1 MAICRYIY
9 KEENALRKK
18 RLGSIL
24 ISAALIVILAVF
36 LINLKEGSSRAPADA
51 VALSEI
57 MISNKGSVPDNL
69 GGYPDYIELHNGSS
83 ERADISGYGLSDSL
97 LEGAKYVFPAGTVL
111 EPGAYVVVWC
121 GGEAED
127 DMHAPFKLSAGEEAV
142 LFDASGRPLD
152 TAVLNSVDSGMV
164 LRREGEVWTQAK
176 PCPGYPKT
184 EEGMAEYEASLKE
197 TEDMGLYI
205 NEFMASNATTI
216 CDSFGSYS
224 DWIELYNSTDTDMD
238 ISGFGISDNL
248 SQPMKYRFPDGTT
261 IAAKGYLVVF
271 CSGNE
276 GMQNGELHAPFGL
289 RSYGEDVVIANRA
302 GRIIDSYSFK
312 NQETD
317 VSMARVPDGA
327 GEFQS
332 NSQPSPGYPNTG
344 AGYSAFDAANRLP
357 LGGVYISEFGG
368 STGSVASDWVEI
380 YNSTGSAVSLGGYG
394 LSNNPKNPAKW
405 VFPDISI
412 EPGEYLLL
420 YATGSA
426 DKAQKKNLKLNFCI
440 SSTGE
445 TLFFFDPNGKLID
458 KLSAGRMKSG
468 QSYGR
473 DGSDNRYYYAD
484 PTPGAQNGKGYE
496 GITQLPAF
504 SVTPGIYDNAVT
516 VAITAGEGET
526 IRYTTDCTTPNASSE
541 VYSGELS
548 ISKNSVIRAA
558 AFRDGYLSGDV
569 ATATYLFRSDGVNHA
584 LPVVTLVTDPDNL
597 WNSKTGIYA
606 TGDQFDPDAASYA
619 DTLQSATYYQAK
631 FATEEQV
638 DTIWEKPAAFSL
650 FDDNGKQVFTQNVG
664 IRIAGSFGRGRA
676 QKGFN
681 VIARKEYGKG
691 SMEYPF
697 FENRPYTEYK
707 AVVLRAGAQDQ
718 NRSKIR
724 DELASGLLEG
734 TDINILYQA
743 YRPTVLYL
751 NGEYW
756 GVYFMKEKRNRFFVA
771 QHENT
776 ENNVDLAIGKGFKQ
790 RSYGDNSDWVSL
802 YEYATSHDLSSAE
815 AYAYVSERMDVD
827 SFRDYMI
834 AEIYNGNTDTYNFQY
849 YRLKGGKWKFI
860 FYDFCWGFQSPGHET
875 LAFRMG
881 KTPADVCSA
890 KLFAAMLQNKG
901 WRDSFCR
908 RFGELLN
915 TAFAPER
922 VSALIEELYGY
933 VEPEIKREREKF
945 NKDTFMGVK
954 QPNTNL
960 GTYEGFQSEISKLKD
975 FAQRRPE
982 ELKRQLQSNLGLS
995 DSYMKEVF
1003 G

>member
-1 MAICRYIY
+1 M
-9 KEENALRKK
+9 RKR

-111 EPGAYVVVWC
+111 EPDAYVVVWC

-127 DMHAPFKLSAGEEAV
+127 GMHAPFKLSAGEEAV

-184 EEGMAEYEASLKE
+184 EAGMAEYEASLKE

-317 VSMARVPDGA
+317 VSMARIPDGA
-327 GEFQS
+327 GELQS

-368 STGSVASDWVEI
+368 STGSVASDWVELH
-380 YNSTGSAVSLGGYG
+380 NSTGSAVSLAGYG
-394 LSNNPKNPAKW
+394 ISNNPKNPAKW

-445 TLFFFDPNGKLID
+445 ALFFFDPNGKLID
-458 KLSAGRMKSG
+458 KLSAGRMRSG

-473 DGSDNRYYYAD
+473 DGSDNRFYYAE

-619 DTLQSATYYQAK
+619 DTLKSATYYQAK

-697 FENRPYTEYK
+697 FENRPYKEYK

-776 ENNVDLAIGKGFKQ
+776 ENNVDMAIGKGFKQ
-790 RSYGDNSDWVSL
+790 RTYGDNSDWVSL

-815 AYAYVSERMDVD
+815 AYNYVAERMDVD

-881 KTPADVCSA
+881 KTPSDVCSA

-908 RFGELLN
+908 RFAELLN

>member
-1 MAICRYIY
+1 M
-9 KEENALRKK
+9 KK
-18 RLGSIL
+18 RRLGSIL
-24 ISAALIVILAVF
+24 ISVALMVILAVF
-36 LINLKEGSSRAPADA
+36 LINLREGGLNAPADA
-51 VALSEI
+51 VTFSEI

-111 EPGAYVVVWC
+111 EPDAYVVVWC
-121 GGEAED
+121 SGEAED
-127 DMHAPFKLSAGEEAV
+127 GMHAPFKLSAGEEAV

-164 LRREGEVWTQAK
+164 LRRQGEVWTQAK

-184 EEGMAEYEASLKE
+184 EEGMAEYEKSLKE
-197 TEDMGLYI
+197 TEDIGLYI
-205 NEFMASNATTI
+205 NEFMAGNATTV

-317 VSMARVPDGA
+317 VSMARIPDGT
-327 GEFQS
+327 GEFQP

-380 YNSTGSAVSLGGYG
+380 YNSTGSAVNLGGYG
-394 LSNNPKNPAKW
+394 ISNNPKNPAKW

-484 PTPGAQNGKGYE
+484 PTPGAPNGKGYE

-526 IRYTTDCTTPNASSE
+526 IRYTTDCTTPNANSE

-548 ISKNSVIRAA
+548 LSKNSVIRAA

-606 TGDQFDPDAASYA
+606 TGDQFDPEAALYA
-619 DTLQSATYYQAK
+619 DTLKSATYYQAK

-650 FDDNGKQVFTQNVG
+650 FDDNGRQVFTQNVG

-756 GVYFMKEKRNRFFVA
+756 GVYFLKEKRNRFFVA

-790 RSYGDNSDWVSL
+790 RTYGDNSDWVSL

-881 KTPADVCSA
+881 KTPSDVCSA

-922 VSALIEELYGY
+922 VSALIDELYGY

-960 GTYEGFQSEISKLKD
+960 GTYEGFQSEISKLKE
-975 FAQRRPE
+975 FAQKRPE

>member
-1 MAICRYIY
+1 M
-9 KEENALRKK
+9 RKR

-83 ERADISGYGLSDSL
+83 EKADISGYGLSDSL

-127 DMHAPFKLSAGEEAV
+127 GMHAPFKLSAGEEAV

-184 EEGMAEYEASLKE
+184 EEGMAEYEKSLKE
-197 TEDMGLYI
+197 TEDIGLYI

-317 VSMARVPDGA
+317 VSMARIPDGA

-368 STGSVASDWVEI
+368 STGSVATDWVELH
-380 YNSTGSAVSLGGYG
+380 NSTGSAVNLGGYG
-394 LSNNPKNPAKW
+394 ISNNPKNPAKW

-445 TLFFFDPNGKLID
+445 ALFFFDPNGKLID
-458 KLSAGRMKSG
+458 KLSAGRMRSG

-473 DGSDNRYYYAD
+473 DGSDNRFYYAE

-697 FENRPYTEYK
+697 FENRPYKEYK

-790 RSYGDNSDWVSL
+790 RTYGDNSDWVSL

-881 KTPADVCSA
+881 KTPSDVCSA

-975 FAQRRPE
+975 FAQKRPE
-982 ELKRQLQSNLGLS
+982 EIKRQLQSNLGLS

>member
-1 MAICRYIY
+1 M
-9 KEENALRKK
+9 RKR

-69 GGYPDYIELHNGSS
+69 GGYPDYIELHNGST

-127 DMHAPFKLSAGEEAV
+127 GMHAPFKLSAGEEAV

-184 EEGMAEYEASLKE
+184 EEGMAEYEKSLKE
-197 TEDMGLYI
+197 TEDIGLYI

-317 VSMARVPDGA
+317 VSMARIPDGA

-368 STGSVASDWVEI
+368 STGSVASDWVELH
-380 YNSTGSAVSLGGYG
+380 NSTGSAVSLAGYG

-426 DKAQKKNLKLNFCI
+426 DKAQKKNLKLNFNI

-445 TLFFFDPNGKLID
+445 ALFFFDPNGKLID
-458 KLSAGRMKSG
+458 KLSAGRMRSG

-473 DGSDNRYYYAD
+473 DGSDNRFYYAE

-496 GITQLPAF
+496 GVTQLPAF

-526 IRYTTDCTTPNASSE
+526 IRYTTDCTTPNASSQ

-697 FENRPYTEYK
+697 FENRPYKEYK

-815 AYAYVSERMDVD
+815 AYNYVAERMDVD

-922 VSALIEELYGY
+922 VTALIEELYGY

-945 NKDTFMGVK
+945 NKETFMGVK
-954 QPNTNL
+954 QPATNL
-960 GTYEGFQSEISKLKD
+960 GSYEGFQSEISKLKD
-975 FAQRRPE
+975 FAQKRPE
-982 ELKRQLQSNLGLS
+982 EIKRQLQSNLGLS

>member
-1 MAICRYIY
+1 M
-9 KEENALRKK
+9 RKK

-69 GGYPDYIELHNGSS
+69 GGYPDYIELHNGST

-97 LEGAKYVFPAGTVL
+97 LGGAKYVFPAGTVL
-111 EPGAYVVVWC
+111 EPDAYVVVWC

-127 DMHAPFKLSAGEEAV
+127 GMHAPFKLSAGEEAV

-164 LRREGEVWTQAK
+164 LRREGDTWIQAK

-197 TEDMGLYI
+197 TENIGLYI

-248 SQPMKYRFPDGTT
+248 AQPMKYRFPDGTK

-317 VSMARVPDGA
+317 VSMARIPDGA
-327 GEFQS
+327 GELQS

-368 STGSVASDWVEI
+368 STGSVASDWVELH
-380 YNSTGSAVSLGGYG
+380 NSTGSAVSLAGYG

-445 TLFFFDPNGKLID
+445 ALFFFDPNGKLID
-458 KLSAGRMKSG
+458 KLSAGRMRSG

-473 DGSDNRYYYAD
+473 DGSDNRFYYAE

-541 VYSGELS
+541 VYGGELS

-619 DTLQSATYYQAK
+619 DTLKSATYYQAK

-697 FENRPYTEYK
+697 FGNRPYTEYK

-908 RFGELLN
+908 RFAELLN

-922 VSALIEELYGY
+922 VTALIEELYGY

-975 FAQRRPE
+975 FAQKRPE

>member
-1 MAICRYIY
+1 M
-9 KEENALRKK
+9 RKR

-36 LINLKEGSSRAPADA
+36 LINLREGSSKAPADA
-51 VALSEI
+51 VTLSEI

-69 GGYPDYIELHNGSS
+69 GGYPDYIELHNGST
-83 ERADISGYGLSDSL
+83 EKADISGYGLSDSL

-111 EPGAYVVVWC
+111 EPDAYVVVWC

-127 DMHAPFKLSAGEEAV
+127 GMHAPFKLSAGEEAV

-184 EEGMAEYEASLKE
+184 EEGMAEYEKSLKE
-197 TEDMGLYI
+197 TEDIGLYI

-248 SQPMKYRFPDGTT
+248 SQPMKYRFPDGST

-317 VSMARVPDGA
+317 VSMARIPDGA

-380 YNSTGSAVSLGGYG
+380 YNSTGSAVSLAGYG
-394 LSNNPKNPAKW
+394 ISNNPKNPAKW

-445 TLFFFDPNGKLID
+445 ALFFFDPNGKLID

-473 DGSDNRYYYAD
+473 DGSDNRFYYAE

-606 TGDQFDPDAASYA
+606 TGDKFDPDAASYA
-619 DTLQSATYYQAK
+619 DTLKSATYYQAK

-697 FENRPYTEYK
+697 FENRPYKEYK

-790 RSYGDNSDWVSL
+790 RTYGDNSDWVSL

-881 KTPADVCSA
+881 KTPSDVCSA

-975 FAQRRPE
+975 FAQKRPE
-982 ELKRQLQSNLGLS
+982 EIKRQLQSNLGLS

>member
-1 MAICRYIY
+1 M
-9 KEENALRKK
+9 RKK

-69 GGYPDYIELHNGSS
+69 GGYPDYIELHNGST
-83 ERADISGYGLSDSL
+83 EKADISGYGLSDSL
-97 LEGAKYVFPAGTVL
+97 LEGAKYVFPAGTAL

-127 DMHAPFKLSAGEEAV
+127 GMHAPFKLSAGEEAV

-184 EEGMAEYEASLKE
+184 EAGMAEYEKSLKD
-197 TEDMGLYI
+197 TEDIGLYI

-276 GMQNGELHAPFGL
+276 GIQNGELHAPFGL

-317 VSMARVPDGA
+317 VSVARIPDGA

-368 STGSVASDWVEI
+368 STGSVATDWVELH
-380 YNSTGSAVSLGGYG
+380 NSTGSAVSLAGYG
-394 LSNNPKNPAKW
+394 ISNNPKNPAKW

-445 TLFFFDPNGKLID
+445 ALFLFDPNGKLID

-473 DGSDNRYYYAD
+473 DGSDNRFYYAE

-802 YEYATSHDLSSAE
+802 YEYATTHDLSASD
-815 AYAYVSERMDVD
+815 AYNYVAERMDVD

-881 KTPADVCSA
+881 KTPSDVCSA

-945 NKDTFMGVK
+945 NKDTFMGVR
-954 QPNTNL
+954 QPRTNL
-960 GTYEGFQSEISKLKD
+960 GSYEGFQSEISKLKD
-975 FAQRRPE
+975 FAQKRPE
-982 ELKRQLQSNLGLS
+982 EIKRQLQSNLGLS

>member
-1 MAICRYIY
+1 M
-9 KEENALRKK
+9 RKR

-127 DMHAPFKLSAGEEAV
+127 GMHAPFKLSAGEEAV

-184 EEGMAEYEASLKE
+184 EEGMAEYEKSLKE
-197 TEDMGLYI
+197 TEDIGLYI

-317 VSMARVPDGA
+317 VSMARIPDGA

-368 STGSVASDWVEI
+368 STGSVASDWVELH
-380 YNSTGSAVSLGGYG
+380 NSTGSAVSLAGYG
-394 LSNNPKNPAKW
+394 ISNNPKNPAKW

-426 DKAQKKNLKLNFCI
+426 DKAQKKNLKLNFNI

-445 TLFFFDPNGKLID
+445 ALFFFDPNGKLID

-473 DGSDNRYYYAD
+473 DGSDNRFYYAE

-504 SVTPGIYDNAVT
+504 SVTPGTYDNAVT

-619 DTLQSATYYQAK
+619 DTLKSATYYQAK

-802 YEYATSHDLSSAE
+802 YEYATSHDLSASD
-815 AYAYVSERMDVD
+815 AYNYVAERMDVD

-881 KTPADVCSA
+881 KTPSDVCSA

-975 FAQRRPE
+975 FAQKRPE

-995 DSYMKEVF
+995 DTYMKEVF

>member
-1 MAICRYIY
+1 M
-9 KEENALRKK
+9 RKR

-83 ERADISGYGLSDSL
+83 EKADISGYGLSDSL

-111 EPGAYVVVWC
+111 EPDAYVVVWC

-127 DMHAPFKLSAGEEAV
+127 GMHAPFKLSAGEEAV

-184 EEGMAEYEASLKE
+184 EAGMAEYEASLKE
-197 TEDMGLYI
+197 TEDIGLYI

-317 VSMARVPDGA
+317 VSVARIPDGA
-327 GEFQS
+327 GELQS

-368 STGSVASDWVEI
+368 STGSVASDWVELH
-380 YNSTGSAVSLGGYG
+380 NSTGSAVSLAGYG
-394 LSNNPKNPAKW
+394 ISNNPKNPAKW

-458 KLSAGRMKSG
+458 KLSAGRMRSG

-473 DGSDNRYYYAD
+473 DGSDNRFYYAE
-484 PTPGAQNGKGYE
+484 PTPGAPNGKGYE

-548 ISKNSVIRAA
+548 ISKNTVIRAA

-802 YEYATSHDLSSAE
+802 YEYATSHDLSASD
-815 AYAYVSERMDVD
+815 AYNYVAERMDVD

-881 KTPADVCSA
+881 KTPSDVCSA

-922 VSALIEELYGY
+922 VSALIDELYGY

>member
-1 MAICRYIY
+1 M
-9 KEENALRKK
+9 RKR

-69 GGYPDYIELHNGSS
+69 GGYPDYIELHNGST
-83 ERADISGYGLSDSL
+83 EKADISGYGLSDSL

-111 EPGAYVVVWC
+111 EPDAYVVVWC

-127 DMHAPFKLSAGEEAV
+127 GMHAPFKLSAGEEAV

-184 EEGMAEYEASLKE
+184 EAGMAEYEASLKE
-197 TEDMGLYI
+197 TEDIGLYI

-317 VSMARVPDGA
+317 VSMARIPDGA
-327 GEFQS
+327 GELQS

-357 LGGVYISEFGG
+357 LSGVYISEFGG
-368 STGSVASDWVEI
+368 STGSVASDWVELH
-380 YNSTGSAVSLGGYG
+380 NSTGSAVSLAGYG

-473 DGSDNRYYYAD
+473 DVSDNRFYYAE

-881 KTPADVCSA
+881 KTPSDVCSA

-908 RFGELLN
+908 RFAELLN

-933 VEPEIKREREKF
+933 VEPEIRREREKF

-975 FAQRRPE
+975 FAQKRPE

>member
-1 MAICRYIY
+1 M
-9 KEENALRKK
+9 RKK

-83 ERADISGYGLSDSL
+83 EKADISGYGLSDSL

-127 DMHAPFKLSAGEEAV
+127 GMHAPFKLSAGEEAV

-197 TEDMGLYI
+197 TEDIGLYI

-317 VSMARVPDGA
+317 VSMARIPDGA

-368 STGSVASDWVEI
+368 STGSVATDWVELH
-380 YNSTGSAVSLGGYG
+380 NSTGSAVSLAGYG

-445 TLFFFDPNGKLID
+445 ALFFFDPNGKLID

-473 DGSDNRYYYAD
+473 DGSDNRFYYAE

-504 SVTPGIYDNAVT
+504 SVTPGIYDDAVT

-619 DTLQSATYYQAK
+619 DTLKSATYYQAK

-815 AYAYVSERMDVD
+815 AYAYVAERMDVD

-881 KTPADVCSA
+881 KTPSDVCSA

-975 FAQRRPE
+975 FAQKRPE

>member
-1 MAICRYIY
+1 M
-9 KEENALRKK
+9 RKK

-36 LINLKEGSSRAPADA
+36 LINLKEGSSKAPADA

-69 GGYPDYIELHNGSS
+69 GGYPDYIELHNGST
-83 ERADISGYGLSDSL
+83 EKADISGYGLSDSL
-97 LEGAKYVFPAGTVL
+97 LEGAKYVFPAGTVM
-111 EPGAYVVVWC
+111 EPDAYVVVWC

-127 DMHAPFKLSAGEEAV
+127 GMHAPFKLSAGEEAV

-184 EEGMAEYEASLKE
+184 EEGMAEYESSLKE

-368 STGSVASDWVEI
+368 STGSVATDWVELH
-380 YNSTGSAVSLGGYG
+380 NSTGSAVSLAGYG

-445 TLFFFDPNGKLID
+445 ALFFFDPNGKLID
-458 KLSAGRMKSG
+458 KLSAGRMRSG

-473 DGSDNRYYYAD
+473 DGSDNRFYYAE

-619 DTLQSATYYQAK
+619 DTLKSATYYQAK

-756 GVYFMKEKRNRFFVA
+756 GVYFLKEKRNRFFVA

-802 YEYATSHDLSSAE
+802 YEYATSHDLSASD
-815 AYAYVSERMDVD
+815 AYNYVAERMDVD

-881 KTPADVCSA
+881 KTPSDVCSA

>member
-1 MAICRYIY
+1 M
-9 KEENALRKK
+9 RKK

-83 ERADISGYGLSDSL
+83 EKADISGYGLSDSL
-97 LEGAKYVFPAGTVL
+97 LEGAKYVFPAGTAL

-164 LRREGEVWTQAK
+164 LRREGDTWIQAK

-197 TEDMGLYI
+197 TEDIGLYI

-248 SQPMKYRFPDGTT
+248 SQPMKYRFPDGTK
-261 IAAKGYLVVF
+261 IAARGYLVVF

-317 VSMARVPDGA
+317 VSMARIPDGA

-368 STGSVASDWVEI
+368 STGSVASDWVELH
-380 YNSTGSAVSLGGYG
+380 NSTGSAVSLGGYG
-394 LSNNPKNPAKW
+394 ISNNPKNPAKW

-426 DKAQKKNLKLNFCI
+426 DKAQKKNLKLNFNI

-445 TLFFFDPNGKLID
+445 ALFFFDPNGKLID

-473 DGSDNRYYYAD
+473 DGSDNRFYYAE

-619 DTLQSATYYQAK
+619 DTLKSATYYQAK

-790 RSYGDNSDWVSL
+790 RTYGDNSDWVSL

-860 FYDFCWGFQSPGHET
+860 FYDFCWGFQSPSHET

-881 KTPADVCSA
+881 KTPSDVCSA

-922 VSALIEELYGY
+922 VSALIDELYGY

>member
-1 MAICRYIY
+1 M
-9 KEENALRKK
+9 RKK

-83 ERADISGYGLSDSL
+83 EKADISGYGLSDSL

-127 DMHAPFKLSAGEEAV
+127 GMHAPFKLSAGEEAV

-164 LRREGEVWTQAK
+164 LRREGGVWTQAK

-184 EEGMAEYEASLKE
+184 EEGMAEYEKSLKE

-317 VSMARVPDGA
+317 VSMARIPDGA

-368 STGSVASDWVEI
+368 STGSVASDWVELH
-380 YNSTGSAVSLGGYG
+380 NSTGSAVSLGGYG

-426 DKAQKKNLKLNFCI
+426 DKAQKKNLKLNFNI

-445 TLFFFDPNGKLID
+445 ALFFFDPNGKLID
-458 KLSAGRMKSG
+458 KLSAGRMRSG

-473 DGSDNRYYYAD
+473 DGSDNRFYYAE

-619 DTLQSATYYQAK
+619 DTLKSATYYQAK

-776 ENNVDLAIGKGFKQ
+776 ENNVDMAIGKGFKQ

-802 YEYATSHDLSSAE
+802 YEYATSHDLSASD
-815 AYAYVSERMDVD
+815 AYNYVAERMDVD

-881 KTPADVCSA
+881 KTPSDVCSA

-975 FAQRRPE
+975 FAQKRPE

>member
-1 MAICRYIY
+1 M
-9 KEENALRKK
+9 RKK

-36 LINLKEGSSRAPADA
+36 LINLKEGSLNAPADA
-51 VALSEI
+51 VTFSEI

-69 GGYPDYIELHNGSS
+69 GGYPDYIELHNGST
-83 ERADISGYGLSDSL
+83 EKADISGYGLSDSL

-111 EPGAYVVVWC
+111 EPDAYVVVWC

-127 DMHAPFKLSAGEEAV
+127 GMHAPFKLSAGEEAV

-184 EEGMAEYEASLKE
+184 EAGMAEYEKSLKE

-216 CDSFGSYS
+216 CDSFGNYS

-317 VSMARVPDGA
+317 VSMARIPDGT
-327 GEFQS
+327 GELQS

-368 STGSVASDWVEI
+368 STGSVATDWVELH
-380 YNSTGSAVSLGGYG
+380 NSTGSAVSLAGYG

-445 TLFFFDPNGKLID
+445 ALFFFDPNGKLID
-458 KLSAGRMKSG
+458 KLSAGRMRSG

-473 DGSDNRYYYAD
+473 DGSDNRFYYAE

-619 DTLQSATYYQAK
+619 DTLKSATYYQAK

-650 FDDNGKQVFTQNVG
+650 FDDNGRQVFTQNVG

-790 RSYGDNSDWVSL
+790 RTYGDNSDWVSL

-881 KTPADVCSA
+881 KTPSDVCSA

>member
-1 MAICRYIY
+1 M
-9 KEENALRKK
+9 RKK

-36 LINLKEGSSRAPADA
+36 LINLKEGSSKAPADA

-69 GGYPDYIELHNGSS
+69 GGYPDYIELHNGST
-83 ERADISGYGLSDSL
+83 EKADISGYGLSDSL
-97 LEGAKYVFPAGTVL
+97 LEGAKYVFPAGTVM
-111 EPGAYVVVWC
+111 EPDAYVVVWC

-127 DMHAPFKLSAGEEAV
+127 GMHAPFKLSAGEEAV

-184 EEGMAEYEASLKE
+184 EAGMAEYEASLKE
-197 TEDMGLYI
+197 TEDIGLYI

-317 VSMARVPDGA
+317 VSVARIPDGA
-327 GEFQS
+327 GELQP

-368 STGSVASDWVEI
+368 STGSVASDWVELH
-380 YNSTGSAVSLGGYG
+380 NSTGSAVSLAGYG
-394 LSNNPKNPAKW
+394 ISNNPKNPAKW

-426 DKAQKKNLKLNFCI
+426 DKAQKKNLKLNFNI

-445 TLFFFDPNGKLID
+445 ALFFFDPNGKLID

-473 DGSDNRYYYAD
+473 DGSDNRFYYAE

-584 LPVVTLVTDPDNL
+584 LPVVTLVTAPDNL

-619 DTLQSATYYQAK
+619 DTLKSATYYQAK

-650 FDDNGKQVFTQNVG
+650 FDDNGRQVFTQNVG

-697 FENRPYTEYK
+697 FQNRPYTEYK

-802 YEYATSHDLSSAE
+802 YEYATSHDLSSAD
-815 AYAYVSERMDVD
+815 AYNYVAERMDVD

>member
-1 MAICRYIY
+1 M
-9 KEENALRKK
+9 RKR

-69 GGYPDYIELHNGSS
+69 GGYPDYIELHNGST

-111 EPGAYVVVWC
+111 EPDAYVVVWC

-127 DMHAPFKLSAGEEAV
+127 GMHAPFKLSAGEEAV

-184 EEGMAEYEASLKE
+184 EEGMAEYEKSLKE
-197 TEDMGLYI
+197 TEDIGLYI

-317 VSMARVPDGA
+317 VSMARIPDGA

-445 TLFFFDPNGKLID
+445 ALFFFDPNGKLID

-473 DGSDNRYYYAD
+473 DGSDNRFYYAE

-516 VAITAGEGET
+516 VAITAGEGEA

-619 DTLQSATYYQAK
+619 DTLKSATYYQAK

-790 RSYGDNSDWVSL
+790 RTYGDNSDWVSL
-802 YEYATSHDLSSAE
+802 YEYATTHDLSSAE

-922 VSALIEELYGY
+922 VSALIDELYGY

>member
-1 MAICRYIY
+1 M
-9 KEENALRKK
+9 RKK

-69 GGYPDYIELHNGSS
+69 GGYPDYIELHNGST
-83 ERADISGYGLSDSL
+83 EKADISGYGLSDSL

-127 DMHAPFKLSAGEEAV
+127 GMHAPFKLSAGEEAV

-317 VSMARVPDGA
+317 VSVARIPDGA

-368 STGSVASDWVEI
+368 STGSVASDWVELH
-380 YNSTGSAVSLGGYG
+380 NSTGSAVSLAGYG
-394 LSNNPKNPAKW
+394 ISNNPKNPAKW

-445 TLFFFDPNGKLID
+445 ALFFFDPNGKLID
-458 KLSAGRMKSG
+458 KLSAGRMRSG

-473 DGSDNRYYYAD
+473 DGSDNRFYYAE

-619 DTLQSATYYQAK
+619 DTLKSATYYQAK

-697 FENRPYTEYK
+697 FENRPYKEYK

-802 YEYATSHDLSSAE
+802 YEYATSHDLSASD
-815 AYAYVSERMDVD
+815 AYNYVAERMDVD

-881 KTPADVCSA
+881 KTPSDVCSA

-922 VSALIEELYGY
+922 VTALIEELYGY

>member
-1 MAICRYIY
+1 M
-9 KEENALRKK
+9 RKK

-69 GGYPDYIELHNGSS
+69 GGYPDYIELHNGST
-83 ERADISGYGLSDSL
+83 EKADISGYGLSDSL

-127 DMHAPFKLSAGEEAV
+127 GMHAPFKLSAGEEAV

-197 TEDMGLYI
+197 TEDIGLYI

-317 VSMARVPDGA
+317 VSMARIPDGA
-327 GEFQS
+327 GEFQP

-368 STGSVASDWVEI
+368 STGSVASDWVELH
-380 YNSTGSAVSLGGYG
+380 NSTGSAVSLAGYG

-445 TLFFFDPNGKLID
+445 ALFFFDPNGKLID
-458 KLSAGRMKSG
+458 KLSAGRMRSG

-473 DGSDNRYYYAD
+473 DGSDNRFYYAE

-619 DTLQSATYYQAK
+619 DTLKSATYYQAK

-718 NRSKIR
+718 KRSKIR

-756 GVYFMKEKRNRFFVA
+756 GVYFLKEKRNRFFVA

-802 YEYATSHDLSSAE
+802 YEYATSHDLSASD
-815 AYAYVSERMDVD
+815 AYNYVAERMDVD

-881 KTPADVCSA
+881 KTPSDVCSA

-908 RFGELLN
+908 RFAELLN

>member
-1 MAICRYIY
+1 M
-9 KEENALRKK
+9 RKK

-184 EEGMAEYEASLKE
+184 EAGMAEYEKSLKE
-197 TEDMGLYI
+197 TEDIGLYI

-248 SQPMKYRFPDGTT
+248 SQPMKYRFPDGTK
-261 IAAKGYLVVF
+261 IAARGYLVVF

-276 GMQNGELHAPFGL
+276 GMQNGEMHAPFGL

-317 VSMARVPDGA
+317 VSMARIPDGT
-327 GEFQS
+327 GELQS

-368 STGSVASDWVEI
+368 STGSVASDWVELH
-380 YNSTGSAVSLGGYG
+380 NSTGSAVSLAGYG

-445 TLFFFDPNGKLID
+445 ALFFFDPNGKLID

-473 DGSDNRYYYAD
+473 DGSDNRFYYAE

-504 SVTPGIYDNAVT
+504 SVTPGIYDNTVT

-606 TGDQFDPDAASYA
+606 TGDKFDPDAASYA

-802 YEYATSHDLSSAE
+802 YEYATSHDLSASD
-815 AYAYVSERMDVD
+815 AYNYVAERMDVD

-881 KTPADVCSA
+881 KTPSDVCSA

-975 FAQRRPE
+975 FAQKRPE

>member
-1 MAICRYIY
+1 M
-9 KEENALRKK
+9 RKK
-18 RLGSIL
+18 RIGSIL

-111 EPGAYVVVWC
+111 EPDAYVVVWC

-127 DMHAPFKLSAGEEAV
+127 GMHAPFKLSAGEEAV

-184 EEGMAEYEASLKE
+184 EAGMAEYEKSLKE
-197 TEDMGLYI
+197 TEDIGLYI

-216 CDSFGSYS
+216 CDSFGNYS

-317 VSMARVPDGA
+317 VSMARIPDGA

-368 STGSVASDWVEI
+368 STGSVASDWVELH
-380 YNSTGSAVSLGGYG
+380 NSTGSAVSLGGYG
-394 LSNNPKNPAKW
+394 ISNNPKNPAKW

-445 TLFFFDPNGKLID
+445 ALFFFDPNGKLID

-473 DGSDNRYYYAD
+473 DGSDNRFYYAE

-619 DTLQSATYYQAK
+619 DTLKSATYYQAK

-790 RSYGDNSDWVSL
+790 RTYGDNSDWVNL
-802 YEYATSHDLSSAE
+802 YEYATTHDLSASD
-815 AYAYVSERMDVD
+815 AYNYVAERMDVD

-881 KTPADVCSA
+881 KTPSDVCSA

>member
-1 MAICRYIY
+1 M
-9 KEENALRKK
+9 RKK

-24 ISAALIVILAVF
+24 ISAALMVILAVF

-127 DMHAPFKLSAGEEAV
+127 GMHAPFKLSAGEEAV

-184 EEGMAEYEASLKE
+184 EAGMAEYEASLKE
-197 TEDMGLYI
+197 TEDIGLYI

-317 VSMARVPDGA
+317 VSMARIPDGA
-327 GEFQS
+327 GELQS

-380 YNSTGSAVSLGGYG
+380 YNSTGSAVSLAGYG

-445 TLFFFDPNGKLID
+445 ALFFFDPNGKLID
-458 KLSAGRMKSG
+458 KLSAGRMRSG

-473 DGSDNRYYYAD
+473 DGSDNRFYYAE

-569 ATATYLFRSDGVNHA
+569 ATATYLYRSDCVNHA

-619 DTLQSATYYQAK
+619 DTLKSATYYQAK

-802 YEYATSHDLSSAE
+802 YEYATSHDLSSAD
-815 AYAYVSERMDVD
+815 AYNYVAERMDVD

-860 FYDFCWGFQSPGHET
+860 FYDFCWGFQNPGHET

-881 KTPADVCSA
+881 KTPSDVCSA

-922 VSALIEELYGY
+922 VTALIEELYGY

-960 GTYEGFQSEISKLKD
+960 GTYEGFQSEISKLKE
-975 FAQRRPE
+975 FAQKRPE
-982 ELKRQLQSNLGLS
+982 EIKRQLQSNLGLS

>member
-1 MAICRYIY
+1 M
-9 KEENALRKK
+9 RKK

-69 GGYPDYIELHNGSS
+69 GGYPDYIELHNGST

-111 EPGAYVVVWC
+111 EPDAYVVVWC
-121 GGEAED
+121 SGDAED
-127 DMHAPFKLSAGEEAV
+127 GMHAPFKLSAGEEAV

-197 TEDMGLYI
+197 TEDIGLYI

-317 VSMARVPDGA
+317 VSVARIPDGT

-380 YNSTGSAVSLGGYG
+380 YNSTGSAVSLAGYG
-394 LSNNPKNPAKW
+394 ISNNPKNPAKW

-445 TLFFFDPNGKLID
+445 ALFFFDPNGKLID
-458 KLSAGRMKSG
+458 KLSAGRMRSG

-473 DGSDNRYYYAD
+473 DGSDNRFYYAE

-619 DTLQSATYYQAK
+619 DTLKSATYYQAK

-802 YEYATSHDLSSAE
+802 YEYATTHDLSASD
-815 AYAYVSERMDVD
+815 AYNYVAERMDVD

-881 KTPADVCSA
+881 KTPSDVCSA

>member
-1 MAICRYIY
+1 M
-9 KEENALRKK
+9 RKR

-69 GGYPDYIELHNGSS
+69 GGYPDYIELHNGST
-83 ERADISGYGLSDSL
+83 EKADISGYGLSDSL

-111 EPGAYVVVWC
+111 EPDAYVVVWC

-127 DMHAPFKLSAGEEAV
+127 GMHAPFKLSAGEEAV

-184 EEGMAEYEASLKE
+184 EAGMAEYEASLKE

-317 VSMARVPDGA
+317 VSMARIPDGA
-327 GEFQS
+327 GEFQP

-368 STGSVASDWVEI
+368 STGSVASDWVELH
-380 YNSTGSAVSLGGYG
+380 NSTGSAVSLAGYG

-445 TLFFFDPNGKLID
+445 ALFFFDPNGKLID

-473 DGSDNRYYYAD
+473 DGSDNRFYYAE

-619 DTLQSATYYQAK
+619 DTLKSATYYQAK

-697 FENRPYTEYK
+697 FDNRPYTEYK

-802 YEYATSHDLSSAE
+802 YEYATTHDLSSAD
-815 AYAYVSERMDVD
+815 AYNYVAERMDVD

-881 KTPADVCSA
+881 KTPSDVCSA

-922 VSALIEELYGY
+922 VSALIDELYGY

-982 ELKRQLQSNLGLS
+982 EIKRQLQSNLGLS

>member
-1 MAICRYIY
+1 M
-9 KEENALRKK
+9 RKK

-127 DMHAPFKLSAGEEAV
+127 GMHAPFKLSAGEEAV

-197 TEDMGLYI
+197 TEDIGLYI

-248 SQPMKYRFPDGTT
+248 SQPMKYRFPDGST

-317 VSMARVPDGA
+317 VSMARIPDGA
-327 GEFQS
+327 GELQS

-368 STGSVASDWVEI
+368 STGSVATDWVEI
-380 YNSTGSAVSLGGYG
+380 YNSTGSAVSLAGYG
-394 LSNNPKNPAKW
+394 ISNNPKNPAKW

-445 TLFFFDPNGKLID
+445 ALFFFDPNGKLID
-458 KLSAGRMKSG
+458 KLSAGRMRSG

-473 DGSDNRYYYAD
+473 DGSDNRFYYAE

-697 FENRPYTEYK
+697 FENRPYKEYK

-881 KTPADVCSA
+881 KTPSDVCSA

-908 RFGELLN
+908 RFAELLN

-975 FAQRRPE
+975 FAQKRPE
-982 ELKRQLQSNLGLS
+982 EIKRQLQSNLGLS

>member
-1 MAICRYIY
+1 M
-9 KEENALRKK
+9 RKR

-121 GGEAED
+121 GGDAED
-127 DMHAPFKLSAGEEAV
+127 GMHAPFKLSAGEEAV

-164 LRREGEVWTQAK
+164 LRRQGEVWTQAK

-261 IAAKGYLVVF
+261 IAARGYLVVF

-317 VSMARVPDGA
+317 VSMARIPDGA
-327 GEFQS
+327 GEFQP

-357 LGGVYISEFGG
+357 LSGVHISEFGG
-368 STGSVASDWVEI
+368 STGSVASDWVELH
-380 YNSTGSAVSLGGYG
+380 NSTGSAVSLGGYG

-445 TLFFFDPNGKLID
+445 ALFFFDPNGKLID
-458 KLSAGRMKSG
+458 KLSAGRMRSG

-484 PTPGAQNGKGYE
+484 PTPGAPNGKGYE

-881 KTPADVCSA
+881 KTPSDVCSA

>member
-1 MAICRYIY
+1 M
-9 KEENALRKK
+9 RKK

-24 ISAALIVILAVF
+24 ISAALMVILAVF

-127 DMHAPFKLSAGEEAV
+127 GMHAPFKLSAGEEAV

-184 EEGMAEYEASLKE
+184 EAGMAEYEASLKE
-197 TEDMGLYI
+197 TEDIGLYI

-317 VSMARVPDGA
+317 VSMARIPDGA
-327 GEFQS
+327 GELQS

-380 YNSTGSAVSLGGYG
+380 YNSTGSAVSLAGYG

-445 TLFFFDPNGKLID
+445 ALFFFDPNGKLID
-458 KLSAGRMKSG
+458 KLSAGRMRSG

-473 DGSDNRYYYAD
+473 DGSDNRFYYAE

-619 DTLQSATYYQAK
+619 DTLKSATYYQAK

-802 YEYATSHDLSSAE
+802 YEYATSHDLSSAD
-815 AYAYVSERMDVD
+815 AYNYVAERMDVD

-860 FYDFCWGFQSPGHET
+860 FYDFCWGFQNPGHET

-881 KTPADVCSA
+881 KTPSDVCSA

-975 FAQRRPE
+975 FAQKRPE
-982 ELKRQLQSNLGLS
+982 EIKRQLQSNLGLS

>member
-1 MAICRYIY
+1 M
-9 KEENALRKK
+9 RKK

-69 GGYPDYIELHNGSS
+69 GGYPDYIELHNGST
-83 ERADISGYGLSDSL
+83 EKADISGYGLSDSL

-127 DMHAPFKLSAGEEAV
+127 GMHAPFKLSAGEEAV

-184 EEGMAEYEASLKE
+184 EEGMAEYEKSLKE
-197 TEDMGLYI
+197 TEDIGLYI

-276 GMQNGELHAPFGL
+276 GIQNGELHAPFGL

-317 VSMARVPDGA
+317 VSMARIPDGA

-368 STGSVASDWVEI
+368 STGSVASDWVELH
-380 YNSTGSAVSLGGYG
+380 NSTGSAVSLGGYG
-394 LSNNPKNPAKW
+394 ISNNPKNPAKW

-426 DKAQKKNLKLNFCI
+426 DKAQKKNLKLNFNI

-473 DGSDNRYYYAD
+473 DGSDNRFYYAE

-619 DTLQSATYYQAK
+619 DTLKSATYYQAK

-697 FENRPYTEYK
+697 FQNRPYTEYK

-790 RSYGDNSDWVSL
+790 RTYGDNSDWVSL

-881 KTPADVCSA
+881 KTPSDVCSA

-908 RFGELLN
+908 RFAELLN

-922 VSALIEELYGY
+922 VSALIDELYGY

>member
-1 MAICRYIY
+1 M
-9 KEENALRKK
+9 RKK

-69 GGYPDYIELHNGSS
+69 GGYPDYIELHNGST

-127 DMHAPFKLSAGEEAV
+127 GMHAPFKLSAGEEAV

-184 EEGMAEYEASLKE
+184 EEGMAEYEKSLKE
-197 TEDMGLYI
+197 TEDIGLYI
-205 NEFMASNATTI
+205 NEFMASNATTL

-289 RSYGEDVVIANRA
+289 RSYGEDVVIANKA

-317 VSMARVPDGA
+317 VSVARIPDGA

-332 NSQPSPGYPNTG
+332 NSQPSPSYPNTG

-380 YNSTGSAVSLGGYG
+380 YNSTGSAVSLAGYG
-394 LSNNPKNPAKW
+394 ISNNPKNPAKW

-445 TLFFFDPNGKLID
+445 ALFFFDPNGKLID
-458 KLSAGRMKSG
+458 KLSAGRMRSG

-473 DGSDNRYYYAD
+473 DGSDNRFYYAE

-619 DTLQSATYYQAK
+619 DTLKSATYYQAK

-638 DTIWEKPAAFSL
+638 DTIWDKPAAFSL

-697 FENRPYTEYK
+697 FENRPYKEYK

-881 KTPADVCSA
+881 KTPSDVCSA

-908 RFGELLN
+908 RFAELLN

-975 FAQRRPE
+975 FAQKRPE
-982 ELKRQLQSNLGLS
+982 EIKRQLQSNLGLS

>member
-1 MAICRYIY
+1 M
-9 KEENALRKK
+9 RKK

-69 GGYPDYIELHNGSS
+69 GGYPDYIELHNGST
-83 ERADISGYGLSDSL
+83 EKADISGYGLSDSL

-184 EEGMAEYEASLKE
+184 EEGMAEYEKSLKE
-197 TEDMGLYI
+197 TEDIGLYI

-317 VSMARVPDGA
+317 VSMARIPDGA

-368 STGSVASDWVEI
+368 STGSVASDWVELH
-380 YNSTGSAVSLGGYG
+380 NSTGSAVSLAGYG

-445 TLFFFDPNGKLID
+445 ALFFFDPNGKLID

-473 DGSDNRYYYAD
+473 DGSDNRFYYAE

-881 KTPADVCSA
+881 KTPSDVCSA

>member
-1 MAICRYIY
+1 M
-9 KEENALRKK
+9 RKK

-69 GGYPDYIELHNGSS
+69 GGYPDYIELHNGST
-83 ERADISGYGLSDSL
+83 EKADISGYGLSDSL

-121 GGEAED
+121 GGDAED
-127 DMHAPFKLSAGEEAV
+127 GMHAPFKLSAGEEAV

-197 TEDMGLYI
+197 TEDIGLYI

-317 VSMARVPDGA
+317 VSMARIPDGA

-380 YNSTGSAVSLGGYG
+380 YNSTGSAVSLAGYG
-394 LSNNPKNPAKW
+394 ISNNPKNPAKW

-445 TLFFFDPNGKLID
+445 ALFFFDPNGKLID
-458 KLSAGRMKSG
+458 KLSAGRMRSG

-473 DGSDNRYYYAD
+473 DGSDNRFYYAE

-569 ATATYLFRSDGVNHA
+569 AIATYLFRSDGVNHA

-697 FENRPYTEYK
+697 FENRPYKEYK

-881 KTPADVCSA
+881 KTPSDVCSA

-908 RFGELLN
+908 RFAELLN

-922 VSALIEELYGY
+922 VSALIDQLYGY

-945 NKDTFMGVK
+945 NKDTFMGVR
-954 QPNTNL
+954 QPRTNL
-960 GTYEGFQSEISKLKD
+960 GSYEGFQSEISKLKD
-975 FAQRRPE
+975 FAQKRPE
-982 ELKRQLQSNLGLS
+982 EIKRQLRSVLGLS
-995 DSYMKEVF
+995 DTYMKEVF

>member
-1 MAICRYIY
+1 M
-9 KEENALRKK
+9 RKR

-83 ERADISGYGLSDSL
+83 EKADISGYGLSDSL

-127 DMHAPFKLSAGEEAV
+127 GMHAPFKLSAGEEAV

-184 EEGMAEYEASLKE
+184 EEGMAEYEKSLKE
-197 TEDMGLYI
+197 TEDIGLYI

-317 VSMARVPDGA
+317 VSMARIPDGA

-368 STGSVASDWVEI
+368 STGSVASDWVELH
-380 YNSTGSAVSLGGYG
+380 NSTGSAVSLAGYG

-445 TLFFFDPNGKLID
+445 ALFFFDPNGKLID
-458 KLSAGRMKSG
+458 KLSAGRMRSG

-473 DGSDNRYYYAD
+473 DGSDNRFYYAE

-638 DTIWEKPAAFSL
+638 DTIWEKPAAFAL

-697 FENRPYTEYK
+697 FENSPYKEYK

-790 RSYGDNSDWVSL
+790 RTYGDNSDWVSL

-881 KTPADVCSA
+881 KTPSDVCSA

-975 FAQRRPE
+975 FAQKRPE
-982 ELKRQLQSNLGLS
+982 EIKRQLQSNLGLS

>member
-1 MAICRYIY
+1 M
-9 KEENALRKK
+9 RKK

-83 ERADISGYGLSDSL
+83 EKADISGYGLSDSL

-127 DMHAPFKLSAGEEAV
+127 GMHAPFKLSAGEEAV

-164 LRREGEVWTQAK
+164 LRREGDTWTQAK

-184 EEGMAEYEASLKE
+184 EEGMAEYEKSLKE
-197 TEDMGLYI
+197 TEDIGLYI

-248 SQPMKYRFPDGTT
+248 SQPMKYRFPDGTK
-261 IAAKGYLVVF
+261 IAARGYLVVF

-317 VSMARVPDGA
+317 VSMARIPDGT
-327 GEFQS
+327 GELQS

-368 STGSVASDWVEI
+368 STGSVASDWVELH
-380 YNSTGSAVSLGGYG
+380 NSTGSAVSLAGYG

-426 DKAQKKNLKLNFCI
+426 DKAQKKNLKLNFNI

-458 KLSAGRMKSG
+458 KLSAGRMRSG

-504 SVTPGIYDNAVT
+504 SVTPGIYDNTVT

-619 DTLQSATYYQAK
+619 DTLKSATYYQAK

-756 GVYFMKEKRNRFFVA
+756 GVYFLKEKRNRFFVA

-802 YEYATSHDLSSAE
+802 YEYATSHDLSASD
-815 AYAYVSERMDVD
+815 AYNYVAERMDVD

-881 KTPADVCSA
+881 KTPSDVCSA

-908 RFGELLN
+908 RFAELLN

>member
-1 MAICRYIY
+1 M
-9 KEENALRKK
+9 RKK

-36 LINLKEGSSRAPADA
+36 LINLKEGSLNAPADA
-51 VALSEI
+51 VTFSEI

-69 GGYPDYIELHNGSS
+69 GGYPDYIELHNGST

-127 DMHAPFKLSAGEEAV
+127 GMHAPFKLSAGEEAV

-197 TEDMGLYI
+197 TEDIGLYI

-317 VSMARVPDGA
+317 VSMARIPDGA
-327 GEFQS
+327 GELQS

-380 YNSTGSAVSLGGYG
+380 YNSTGSAVSLAGYG
-394 LSNNPKNPAKW
+394 ISNNPKNPAKW

-445 TLFFFDPNGKLID
+445 ALFFFDPNGKLID
-458 KLSAGRMKSG
+458 KLSAGRMRSG

-473 DGSDNRYYYAD
+473 DGSDNRFYYAE

-606 TGDQFDPDAASYA
+606 TGDKFDPDAASYA

-802 YEYATSHDLSSAE
+802 YEYATSHDLSSTE

-860 FYDFCWGFQSPGHET
+860 FYDFCWGFQNPGHET

-881 KTPADVCSA
+881 KTPSDVCSA

-922 VSALIEELYGY
+922 VTALIEELYGY

-975 FAQRRPE
+975 FAQKRPE

>member
-1 MAICRYIY
+1 M
-9 KEENALRKK
+9 KK
-18 RLGSIL
+18 RRLGSIL
-24 ISAALIVILAVF
+24 ISVALMVILAVF

-111 EPGAYVVVWC
+111 EPDAYVVVWC

-127 DMHAPFKLSAGEEAV
+127 GMHAPFKLSAGEEAV

-184 EEGMAEYEASLKE
+184 EEGMAEYEKSLKE
-197 TEDMGLYI
+197 TEDIGLYI
-205 NEFMASNATTI
+205 NEFMAGNATTV

-248 SQPMKYRFPDGTT
+248 SQPMKYRLPDGTT

-317 VSMARVPDGA
+317 VSMARIPDGT

-380 YNSTGSAVSLGGYG
+380 YNSTGSAVNLGGYG
-394 LSNNPKNPAKW
+394 ISNNPKNPAKW

-458 KLSAGRMKSG
+458 KLSAGRMRSG

-484 PTPGAQNGKGYE
+484 PTPGAPNGKGYE

-504 SVTPGIYDNAVT
+504 SVTPGIYDNAIT

-526 IRYTTDCTTPNASSE
+526 IRYTTDCTTPNANSE

-606 TGDQFDPDAASYA
+606 TGDQFDPEAELYA
-619 DTLQSATYYQAK
+619 DTLKSATYYQAK

-650 FDDNGKQVFTQNVG
+650 FDDSGRQVFTQNVG

-697 FENRPYTEYK
+697 FQNRPYKEYK

-790 RSYGDNSDWVSL
+790 LTYGDNSDWVSL
-802 YEYATSHDLSSAE
+802 YEYATTHDLSASD
-815 AYAYVSERMDVD
+815 AYNYVAERMDVD
-827 SFRDYMI
+827 SFMDYMI
-834 AEIYNGNTDTYNFQY
+834 AQIYTGNTDTYNFQY

-875 LAFRMG
+875 VAYRMG
-881 KTPADVCSA
+881 KTPSDVCSA
-890 KLFAAMLQNKG
+890 KLFSAMLQNKG
-901 WRDSFCR
+901 WKDRFCR
-908 RFGELLN
+908 RFAELLN
-915 TAFAPER
+915 TAFTPER
-922 VSALIEELYGY
+922 VTGLIDQLYGY

>member
-1 MAICRYIY
+1 M
-9 KEENALRKK
+9 RKK

-69 GGYPDYIELHNGSS
+69 GGYPDYIELHNGST

-127 DMHAPFKLSAGEEAV
+127 GMHAPFKLSAGEEAV

-184 EEGMAEYEASLKE
+184 EEGMAEYEKSLKE
-197 TEDMGLYI
+197 TEDIGLYI

-317 VSMARVPDGA
+317 VSMARIPDGA

-380 YNSTGSAVSLGGYG
+380 YNSTGSAVSLAGYG

-445 TLFFFDPNGKLID
+445 ALFFFDPNGKLID

-473 DGSDNRYYYAD
+473 DGSDNRFYYAE

-619 DTLQSATYYQAK
+619 DTLKSATYYQAK

-790 RSYGDNSDWVSL
+790 RTYGDNSDWVSL
-802 YEYATSHDLSSAE
+802 YEYATSHDLSASD
-815 AYAYVSERMDVD
+815 AYNYVAERMDVD

-881 KTPADVCSA
+881 KTPSDVCSA

-915 TAFAPER
+915 TAFASER

>member
-1 MAICRYIY
+1 M
-9 KEENALRKK
+9 RKR

-69 GGYPDYIELHNGSS
+69 GGYPDYIELHNGST
-83 ERADISGYGLSDSL
+83 EKADISGYGLSDSL

-111 EPGAYVVVWC
+111 EPDAYVVVWC

-127 DMHAPFKLSAGEEAV
+127 GMHAPFKLSAGEEAV

-184 EEGMAEYEASLKE
+184 EEGMAEYEKSLKE
-197 TEDMGLYI
+197 TEDIGLYI

-368 STGSVASDWVEI
+368 STGSVASDWVELH
-380 YNSTGSAVSLGGYG
+380 NSTGSAVNLAGYG

-445 TLFFFDPNGKLID
+445 ALFLFDPNGKLID
-458 KLSAGRMKSG
+458 KLSAGRMRSG

-473 DGSDNRYYYAD
+473 DGSDNRFYYAE

-619 DTLQSATYYQAK
+619 DTLKSATYYQAK

-697 FENRPYTEYK
+697 FDNRPYKEYK

-790 RSYGDNSDWVSL
+790 RTYGDNSDWVSL
-802 YEYATSHDLSSAE
+802 YEYATGHDLSSAE

-881 KTPADVCSA
+881 KTPSDVCSA

-922 VSALIEELYGY
+922 VTALIEELYGY

>member
-1 MAICRYIY
+1 M
-9 KEENALRKK
+9 RKR

-127 DMHAPFKLSAGEEAV
+127 GMHAPFKLSAGEEAV

-184 EEGMAEYEASLKE
+184 EEGMAEYEKSLKE
-197 TEDMGLYI
+197 TEDIGLYI

-317 VSMARVPDGA
+317 VSMARIPDGA

-368 STGSVASDWVEI
+368 STGSVASDWVELH
-380 YNSTGSAVSLGGYG
+380 NSTGSAVSLAGYG

-445 TLFFFDPNGKLID
+445 ALFFFDPNGKLID
-458 KLSAGRMKSG
+458 KLSAGRMRSG

-473 DGSDNRYYYAD
+473 DGSDNRFYYAE

-606 TGDQFDPDAASYA
+606 TGDKFDPDAASYA

-790 RSYGDNSDWVSL
+790 RTYGDNSDWVSL

-815 AYAYVSERMDVD
+815 AYNYVAERMDVD

-881 KTPADVCSA
+881 KTPSDVCSA

-908 RFGELLN
+908 RFAELLN

>member
-1 MAICRYIY
+1 M
-9 KEENALRKK
+9 RKK

-24 ISAALIVILAVF
+24 ISAALMVILAVF

-127 DMHAPFKLSAGEEAV
+127 GMHAPFKLSAGEEAV

-184 EEGMAEYEASLKE
+184 EAGMAEYEASLKE
-197 TEDMGLYI
+197 TEDIGLYI

-317 VSMARVPDGA
+317 VSMARIPDGA
-327 GEFQS
+327 GELQS

-380 YNSTGSAVSLGGYG
+380 YNSTGSAVSLAGYG

-445 TLFFFDPNGKLID
+445 ALFFFDPNGKLID
-458 KLSAGRMKSG
+458 KLSAGRMRSG

-473 DGSDNRYYYAD
+473 DGSDNRFYYAE

-584 LPVVTLVTDPDNL
+584 LPVVTLVTAPDNL

-619 DTLQSATYYQAK
+619 DTLKSATYYQAK

-697 FENRPYTEYK
+697 FQNRPYTEYK

-734 TDINILYQA
+734 TDINILCQA

-881 KTPADVCSA
+881 KTPSDVCSA

-922 VSALIEELYGY
+922 VSALIDELYGY

>member
-1 MAICRYIY
+1 M
-9 KEENALRKK
+9 RKR

-24 ISAALIVILAVF
+24 ISAALMVILAVF

-317 VSMARVPDGA
+317 VSMARIPDGA
-327 GEFQS
+327 GELQS

-380 YNSTGSAVSLGGYG
+380 YNSTGSAVSLAGYG

-445 TLFFFDPNGKLID
+445 ALFFFDPNGKLID
-458 KLSAGRMKSG
+458 KLSAGRMRSG

-473 DGSDNRYYYAD
+473 DGSDNRFYYAE

-619 DTLQSATYYQAK
+619 DTLKSATYYQAK

-802 YEYATSHDLSSAE
+802 YEYATSHDLSSAD
-815 AYAYVSERMDVD
+815 AYNYVAERMDVD

-881 KTPADVCSA
+881 KTPSDVCSA
-890 KLFAAMLQNKG
+890 KLFAAMIQNKG

-960 GTYEGFQSEISKLKD
+960 GTYEGFQSEISKLKE
-975 FAQRRPE
+975 FAQKRPE